1 LAIAATLAIDPQILI
16 LDSVID
22 KLDSSGQA
30 QVKSIVSELCGN
42 KTQIIVEQDI
52 NILVQCAD
60 RILVL
65 VDGEVI
71 AEGKPQEIL
80 QNEQLLSHADIDIP
94 VSLRVA

>member
-1 LAIAATLAIDPQILI
+1 MAIAATLAIDPQILI